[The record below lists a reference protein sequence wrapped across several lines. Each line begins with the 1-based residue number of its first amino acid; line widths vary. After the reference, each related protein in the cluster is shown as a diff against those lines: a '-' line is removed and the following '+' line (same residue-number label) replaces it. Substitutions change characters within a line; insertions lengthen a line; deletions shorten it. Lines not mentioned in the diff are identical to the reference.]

1 MARNM
6 TLDEVSLSCAVG
18 LRRACAFGSPQIER
32 WYATFLHVISYTPMP
47 DDILKFQII
56 VSALIIT
63 CNGILV

>member
-32 WYATFLHVISYTPMP
+32 WYATFLQVIRYTPMP
-47 DDILKFQII
+47 DDRLKF
-56 VSALIIT
+56 
-63 CNGILV
+63 